1 MRPAATLRELLVIRR
16 KHVARLRQLDGYLGS
31 AVGYKWREQDG
42 RFERDATGALIPAVM
57 IFLERKKKA
66 GDLTNTQLIEPM
78 LRTDDGLFCAT
89 DVVMG
94 RMPDASPSAP
104 ALSAENKQLLKLV
117 HDGETGVIG
126 GMTLR
131 MGGTVGTAACVVRH
145 KTTGQFGVLTNWHVS
160 GDRGTK
166 IGSNISGLSLL
177 GVTRQTV
184 LTAPKTPQD
193 LDDLETFVTVK
204 HRLDCGYI
212 ELTADAAKLVRGGVH
227 SLPAFGPKY
236 QLNLDSLEVLGLKVV
251 GVGQTRGLE
260 RGTIIAYGYEWMDDE
275 TPGAHFA
282 TNYLIIGEG
291 NQPFAG
297 PGDSGKLVLTDDGLN
312 RPIALL
318 WGGERQQFW
327 GTGKAQDSW
336 AYASDLNQAL
346 HHLEVDLHA
355 ATAGP

>member
-1 MRPAATLRELLVIRR
+1 MSKGAFEGAIGIDLGTTYSCVGVFQNERVEIIANDQGNRTTPSY
-16 KHVARLRQLDGYLGS
+16 VAFTDSERL
-31 AVGYKWREQDG
+31 
-42 RFERDATGALIPAVM
+42 
-57 IFLERKKKA
+57 
-66 GDLTNTQLIEPM
+66 
-78 LRTDDGLFCAT
+78 
-89 DVVMG
+89 
-94 RMPDASPSAP
+94 
-104 ALSAENKQLLKLV
+104 
-117 HDGETGVIG
+117 IG
-126 GMTLR
+126 
-131 MGGTVGTAACVVRH
+131 
-145 KTTGQFGVLTNWHVS
+145 
-160 GDRGTK
+160 
-166 IGSNISGLSLL
+166 
-177 GVTRQTV
+177 
-184 LTAPKTPQD
+184 
-193 LDDLETFVTVK
+193 
-204 HRLDCGYI
+204 
-212 ELTADAAKLVRGGVH
+212 DAAKLVRGGVH